1 MWREITREIKKFNK
15 QTKNANKVYLRFQN
29 ENFQP
34 FVDDDHI
41 VIRVL
46 MVVVVV
52 VWRKV
57 LVYLL

>member
-52 VWRKV
+52 WRKV